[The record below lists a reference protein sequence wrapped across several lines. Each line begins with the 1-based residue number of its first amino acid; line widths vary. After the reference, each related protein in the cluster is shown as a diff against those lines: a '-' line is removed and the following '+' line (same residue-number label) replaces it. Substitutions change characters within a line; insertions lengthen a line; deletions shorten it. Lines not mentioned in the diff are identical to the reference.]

1 MYKFG
6 KRLSVTFKLIGAI
19 FMQINVPQ
27 SLSLVAPPSQNK
39 IPNLSVAFAKSP
51 LDLIFGL
58 NKNSR

>member
-1 MYKFG
+1 
-6 KRLSVTFKLIGAI
+6 
-19 FMQINVPQ
+19 MQINVPQ

>member
-27 SLSLVAPPSQNK
+27 SLSLVVPPSRNK

-58 NKNSR
+58 NKNSK